1 MYRACSR
8 VSGCASKKW
17 QLAGIQPTIILQDGV
32 VWESVALQLGH
43 GNDDDGNGDDG
54 NDDDGDGED
63 VDEEQVGNDVCND
76 DEEEEAVVAFN
87 DRSP

>member
-1 MYRACSR
+1 MYDIYNLQQQGFSSGGSPADVQSSH

-43 GNDDDGNGDDG
+43 GNEDDNNGDGDDV
-54 NDDDGDGED
+54 NDE
-63 VDEEQVGNDVCND
+63 
-76 DEEEEAVVAFN
+76 
-87 DRSP
+87 